1 MRLRTR
7 RVFLRDGAVA
17 VLAVGLPPAFLS
29 RSLLGASRGG
39 ARRKTL
45 VCVFQR
51 GAVDGL
57 NMVVP
62 FGERQYFA
70 TRQSIAVSAPGRGE
84 DSALDLD
91 GFFGLHPSL
100 SAISP
105 LYQRGELAIVHAVGS
120 SHPTR
125 SHFEAQDFMETG
137 TPGDKRTRSGW
148 LNRVLTASPCDCE
161 GRTLQDS
168 TAHATAH
175 AIGQAGMG
183 TLESLRGVAVG
194 GEMPVS
200 LRGPAPAF
208 AIPDLETFGVARGRN
223 PDLEST
229 FARLYREESG
239 DVLASAADGSFGAV
253 RLLREADPLSYRPAG
268 GVEYPPGD
276 FGRSMSQIAQL
287 IKADVGLEVAFADI
301 GGWDTHV
308 GQGGVR
314 GQLANRLR
322 TFGDA
327 LGAFCVDLGD
337 RMEDV
342 VLLTMSEFGR
352 TVAENGSG
360 GTDHGH
366 ANCML
371 LFGGSVRGGRVHGE
385 WPGLERDQLW
395 EGRDLAVTTD
405 FRAVLSEVVRG
416 HLGTRD
422 LDTVFPGFAGPQ
434 ARYQSLLG

>member
-1 MRLRTR
+1 MKLRTR

-17 VLAVGLPPAFLS
+17 VLALGLPPAFLS
-29 RSLLGASRGG
+29 RALLGASRGG

-57 NMVVP
+57 SMVVP
-62 FGERQYFA
+62 FGERQYFEA
-70 TRQSIAVSAPGRGE
+70 RRTIAVNAPGSGE
-84 DSALDLD
+84 ESALDLD

-100 SAISP
+100 SAVLP
-105 LYQRGELAIVHAVGS
+105 LYRRGDLAIVHAVGS

-148 LNRVLTASPCDCE
+148 LNRVLTASPCECE

-183 TLESLRGVAVG
+183 ALESLRGVAVG

-208 AIPDLETFGVARGRN
+208 AIPDLETFGVGGGRDL
-223 PDLEST
+223 DLEST
-229 FARLYREESG
+229 YARLYREESG
-239 DVLASAADGSFGAV
+239 DVLASAADASFDAV
-253 RLLREADPLSYRPAG
+253 RLLREADPLSYGPAA
-268 GVEYPPGD
+268 GVEYPAGD
-276 FGRSMSQIAQL
+276 FGRSMRQIAQL
-287 IKADVGLEVAFADI
+287 IKADVGLEVAFADV

-308 GQGGVR
+308 GQGGAR

-322 TFGDA
+322 TLGNA
-327 LGAFCVDLGD
+327 LGAFHADLGD
-337 RMEDV
+337 RIEDV
-342 VLLTMSEFGR
+342 LLLTMSEFGR

-371 LFGGSVRGGRVHGE
+371 LFGGGVQGGRVHGE
-385 WPGLERDQLW
+385 WPGLDPDQLW
-395 EGRDLAVTTD
+395 ERRDLAVTTD
-405 FRAVLSEVVRG
+405 FRAVLAEIVRG
-416 HLGTRD
+416 HLGTSD
-422 LDTVFPGFAGPQ
+422 LEAVFPGFAGSRT
-434 ARYQSLLG
+434 RYEGLLG